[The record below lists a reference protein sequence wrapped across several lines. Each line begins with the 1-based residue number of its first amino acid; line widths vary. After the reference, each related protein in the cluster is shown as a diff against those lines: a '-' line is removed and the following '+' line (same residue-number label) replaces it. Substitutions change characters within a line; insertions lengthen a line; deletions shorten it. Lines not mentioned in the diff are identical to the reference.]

1 MGRNIGV
8 LGFERL
14 KVTFKLCVGL
24 FFPILE
30 RKKNVVYPG
39 KTIFP
44 EPGKDQS
51 SRKLCNEE
59 SAFWDNGDQ
68 TKVSETRS
76 LRYQFSARL
85 MLCAH

>member
-24 FFPILE
+24 L
-30 RKKNVVYPG
+30 VYPG

-44 EPGKDQS
+44 EPGKDKS
-51 SRKLCNEE
+51 SRKLSNEE
-59 SAFWDNGDQ
+59 SAF
-68 TKVSETRS
+68 
-76 LRYQFSARL
+76 
-85 MLCAH
+85 